1 MGYAK
6 GYAKGHEDAKESSSG
21 QVIDP
26 TSPTYGVWAFDT
38 NNDGSTEVEEIWELV
53 HDIAGEECA
62 ETIRGICATFDRNG
76 DQNIDADG
84 MTAIMGELKA

>member
-1 MGYAK
+1 VGYAK

-38 NNDGSTEVEEIWELV
+38 NNDGSTEVEEI
-53 HDIAGEECA
+53 
-62 ETIRGICATFDRNG
+62 
-76 DQNIDADG
+76 
-84 MTAIMGELKA
+84 